1 MSKKITDEEI
11 EKGVAK
17 VERMNSMFD
26 KAIVPVLFIAALAV
40 FLFGA
45 LPRLVRNTKNTDAV
59 GFADELTIYEQR
71 SKYMDELEQNL
82 EAAENAGY
90 IYIPEIQDA
99 ICISKQYDNGTI
111 IAHFYDGTISYGKIV
126 CTEGLEKCAKAEVR
140 VYNANRS
147 GVTVTLEDGTA
158 YNAVFTDAAFL
169 TDEML
174 TDSDTA
180 EKLMVLEYISA
191 EKLIEMR
198 GLYDSELSALIG

>member
-1 MSKKITDEEI
+1 MSKRITDEEI

-17 VERMNSMFD
+17 VERMNRMFD

-45 LPRLVRNTKNTDAV
+45 LPRLVRNTKNADTVDY
-59 GFADELTIYEQR
+59 ADELTVYEQR

-82 EAAENAGY
+82 EAAEAAGY
-90 IYIPEIQDA
+90 TYIPEIQDA
-99 ICISKQYDNGTI
+99 ICISKQYDDSTI
-111 IAHFYDGTISYGKIV
+111 IAHFYDGSVSYGKII
-126 CTEGLEKCAKAEVR
+126 CTDGLEKCAKAEVR

-158 YNAVFTDAAFL
+158 YNAVFTDAFFSADETL
-169 TDEML
+169 TD
-174 TDSDTA
+174 TDTA
-180 EKLMVLEYISA
+180 ERLTVLGYISA
-191 EKLIEMR
+191 EQLIEMR